1 MRKSEIGMV
10 QKQWSNMIDKERQV
24 KAKEYARI
32 RHWLLAIDLILS
44 AAALLFVLASG
55 LSVWLREVV
64 LSVTPNFYVQVALYF
79 FIGVIGYGV
88 LFLPLTY
95 YSGFVLPHRF
105 GLSTQKFD
113 GWVLDLGKGG
123 VLSLV
128 LGGIVIEVIY
138 FLLAN
143 VPQWWWLI
151 AAVVM
156 LLFSVLMANLAPV
169 LIFPLF
175 FKFKPLDDAEL
186 VARLVR
192 LTERARTRV
201 NGVYTMVLSDKTT
214 AANAAFMGV
223 GNTKRIVLGDTL
235 YQNFT
240 PDEIETILAHE
251 LGHQVHNDIGWGI
264 AVQALLTLAGFY
276 IANLVLVAGVA
287 FFGFTGIADLA
298 AMPLLA
304 LALGAFGLVT
314 MPLGNW
320 YSRWREV
327 NADRYALEMTR
338 NPQAFISAFE
348 KLTNQNL
355 AELEPEP
362 WVEWLLY
369 SHPSIAKRLA
379 MGRAYLEKIPHT
391 A

>member
-1 MRKSEIGMV
+1 
-10 QKQWSNMIDKERQV
+10 MIDNERQQ
-24 KAKEYARI
+24 KAKEYARLKH
-32 RHWLLAIDLILS
+32 RLLAADLFLS
-44 AAALLFVLASG
+44 AAALVLVLVSG
-55 LSVWLREVV
+55 LSVWLRDGVM
-64 LSVTPNFYVQVALYF
+64 SVTPNVYAQVALYF
-79 FIGVIGYGV
+79 GIGVMAYGV

-95 YSGFVLPHRF
+95 YSGFVLPHRY
-105 GLSTQKFD
+105 GLSVQTLS
-113 GWVLDLGKGG
+113 GWVLDLFKGG
-123 VLSLV
+123 ALSLV
-128 LGGIVIEVIY
+128 LGGIVMEVIY

-143 VPQWWWLI
+143 TPQWWWLI

-156 LLFSVLMANLAPV
+156 LFFSVLLANLAPV

-175 FKFKPLDDAEL
+175 FKFKPLEDVEL
-186 VARLVR
+186 VARLMR

-201 NGVYTMVLSDKTT
+201 NGVYTMQLSDRTT
-214 AANAAFMGV
+214 AANAAFMGL

-251 LGHQVHNDIGWGI
+251 LGHQVHNDIVWGI
-264 AVQALLTLAGFY
+264 AVQALLTLVGFY

-320 YSRWREV
+320 YSRRREYA
-327 NADRYALEMTR
+327 ADRYALEMTR
-338 NPQAFISAFE
+338 NPQAFIKAFE
-348 KLTNQNL
+348 KLANQNL
-355 AELEPEP
+355 AEMEPEP

-369 SHPSIAKRLA
+369 DHPSIGKRIAL
-379 MGRAYLEKIPHT
+379 GRAFAQT
-391 A
+391 TTS

>member
-1 MRKSEIGMV
+1 
-10 QKQWSNMIDKERQV
+10 MIDNERQQ
-24 KAKEYARI
+24 KAKEYARLKH
-32 RHWLLAIDLILS
+32 RLLAADLILS
-44 AAALLFVLASG
+44 ATALGFVLASG

-64 LSVTPNFYVQVALYF
+64 EAATPFFYIQVALYF
-79 FIGVIGYGV
+79 VIGVIAYGI

-95 YSGFVLPHRF
+95 YSGFVLPQRY
-105 GLSTQKFD
+105 GLSTQTRR
-113 GWVLDLGKGG
+113 GWFVDLFKGG
-123 VLSLV
+123 ALSLV

-138 FLLAN
+138 FLLVNA
-143 VPQWWWLI
+143 PQWWWLI
-151 AAVVM
+151 AAGVM
-156 LLFSVLMANLAPV
+156 LVFSVVLANLAPV

-186 VARLVR
+186 VARLMR
-192 LTERARTRV
+192 LTERAKTRV
-201 NGVYTMVLSDKTT
+201 NGVYTMQLSDRTT
-214 AANAAFMGV
+214 AANAAFMGL

-251 LGHQVHNDIGWGI
+251 LGHQVHNDIVWGI
-264 AVQALLTLAGFY
+264 GVQTLLTLVGFY

-287 FFGFTGIADLA
+287 FFGFTGIDDLA

-320 YSRWREV
+320 YSRRREYA
-327 NADRYALEMTR
+327 ADLYALELTR

-348 KLTNQNL
+348 KLANQNL
-355 AELEPEP
+355 AEVEPEA

-369 SHPSIAKRLA
+369 DHPSIGKRVAL
-379 MGRAYLEKIPHT
+379 GRAF
-391 A
+391 AQSAAV